1 MDLTCAD
8 GGADAEEAGGD
19 GEAVAGGARAAPGST
34 HQLTITVHLPNAQL
48 GLTAP
53 SATSA
58 MQDRLDLSVSSFSY
72 RSVRRSWLT
81 EAQQQCAAHFGGDWA
96 QALTAP
102 QQERGCSSLDGVVF
116 EQHEL
121 SVHCCRFDLCA
132 DGAQLLVE
140 SQDPRQEMVVAML
153 QAPFGE
159 PSQGQ
164 EVNGGHVPLPIW
176 PVEVT
181 VRSVRICFSPKVFEA
196 IGRIAKPLLDEMKE
210 DAELVKQT
218 GKHGSSDAAPCRE
231 ADLAL
236 TLALRNVQVQQAI
249 SEGSKGM
256 PHLISLDS
264 LVVENVSRDF
274 RELMPIF
281 GLAKSESGANRGAAT
296 HWPDVDGMEVEQ
308 LKAELQMW
316 RLRNGQ

>member
-1 MDLTCAD
+1 MGTL
-8 GGADAEEAGGD
+8 
-19 GEAVAGGARAAPGST
+19 
-34 HQLTITVHLPNAQL
+34 TVHLPNLHA
-48 GLTAP
+48 GLTAS

-58 MQDRLDLSVSSFSY
+58 IQNRLDLSVSSFSF
-72 RSVRRSWLT
+72 RCVHRSWLT

-102 QQERGCSSLDGVVF
+102 QQERGCSSLDGVVCS
-116 EQHEL
+116 QHEL
-121 SVHCCRFDLCA
+121 SVHRCRFDLCA

-140 SQDPRQEMVVAML
+140 SQDPREEMVVAMF
-153 QAPFGE
+153 QAPIGE

-164 EVNGGHVPLPIW
+164 EVNGGHLPMPIW

-181 VRSVRICFSPKVFEA
+181 VRSVRICFAPKVFEA
-196 IGRIAKPLLDEMKE
+196 IGRIAKPLLDEKKKK
-210 DAELVKQT
+210 DAELADQK
-218 GKHGSSDAAPCRE
+218 GMDGSSGPLLCRE

-249 SEGSKGM
+249 SENGKGM
-256 PHLISLDS
+256 PHFISLDS

-281 GLAKSESGANRGAAT
+281 GLAKSGPGANMGAAA
-296 HWPDVDGMEVEQ
+296 HWPSVDGMDVEQ
-308 LKAELQMW
+308 LKAEVQMW
-316 RLRNGQ
+316 RLRDGR